1 MQAEDWH
8 IYVMCHGD
16 NEPRYSSS
24 ASLHRMK
31 LGAESRPPE
40 ELLQL
45 FHTGWTLDNLGGH
58 NISSYNKWWSEL
70 TGIHWLV
77 NNATEEFI
85 GNAQYRRQWA
95 DEGLAPSSPSVLYIP
110 EPERFGCSI
119 AKQYREGHVGMDGIE
134 QALLIADRGQMP
146 ITKEELELA
155 FNQNIFFGHIMARG
169 AHVNY
174 CEVMQ
179 TLLDCMW
186 PIWDNCQEKI
196 KQIEGYNCRYI
207 SFLAERIMT
216 ALVLHR
222 EKVWPGLSIET
233 APINFFPQ

>member
-1 MQAEDWH
+1 
-8 IYVMCHGD
+8 
-16 NEPRYSSS
+16 
-24 ASLHRMK
+24 MK
-31 LGAESRPPE
+31 LGAENLPQE

-45 FHTGWTLDNLGGH
+45 FHAGWTLDNLGEH
-58 NISSYNKWWSEL
+58 NISSCNKWWSEL

-95 DEGLAPSSPSVLYIP
+95 DEGLSPSSPSVLYIP
-110 EPERFGCSI
+110 EPEHFGFSI
-119 AKQYREGHVGMDGIE
+119 AKQYREGHAGMDGIE

-186 PIWDNCQEKI
+186 PIWGNCQEKI

-216 ALVLHR
+216 ALILHR